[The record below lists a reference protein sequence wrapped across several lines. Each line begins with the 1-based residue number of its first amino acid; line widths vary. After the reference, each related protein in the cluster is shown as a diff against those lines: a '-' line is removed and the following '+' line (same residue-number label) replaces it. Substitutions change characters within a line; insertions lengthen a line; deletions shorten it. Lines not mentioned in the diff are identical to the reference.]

1 MFRSANIKTYAMA
14 AGHLFCDMNS
24 GILPALLPFL
34 IFAYDFTYAAGAA
47 LIFAAN
53 IVSSV
58 SQPFIGIYS
67 DIISKKWMVPLGLIL
82 GSFGLSI
89 IGFLD
94 SYWAIFV
101 AIMISGLGTA
111 LFHPEAAK
119 TVTMSAGKNKASD
132 MSIFSL
138 GGTIGF
144 ALGPVVAT
152 ALLLLWDL
160 QGLLVLILPSLI
172 MSLVI
177 WKVTSKDTNKKV
189 LASNTSQKE
198 DLPKDQWKPFSIL
211 SVVLIMRSIVF
222 ISLNTFI
229 PLFWITVILQ
239 SSESGNMLLSLFLVA
254 TSVGTLFGGRI
265 ADRLGYIKVIGFSF
279 VSLVPVLLVLTI
291 TESLILSAIM
301 IIFAGFF
308 IFVPYSSLVVLGQQ
322 YLPNRVGLASGVTL
336 GLSVSAGG
344 VFVPVLGK
352 VADLYGVPTVMTIIF
367 IISIIALLFTLIL
380 TRSHKKLE
388 LSHEYSS

>member
-1 MFRSANIKTYAMA
+1 MFKSANRKTYSMA

-34 IFAYDFTYAAGAA
+34 IFAYDFTYTAAAA

-82 GSFGLSI
+82 GSSGLAI

-94 SYWAIFV
+94 NYWAIFA
-101 AIMISGLGTA
+101 AIMVSGLGTA

-119 TVTMSAGKNKASD
+119 TVTLNAGKNKASD

-138 GGTIGF
+138 GGTLGF
-144 ALGPVVAT
+144 ALGPIVAT
-152 ALLLLWDL
+152 VTLMLWDL
-160 QGLLVLILPSLI
+160 QGLIILIVPSLI

-177 WKVTSKDTNKKV
+177 WKVTSEP
-189 LASNTSQKE
+189 AGQKAAVSSAATAQE
-198 DLPKDQWKPFSIL
+198 LPKDQWKPFSLL

-229 PLFWITVILQ
+229 PLFWITIILQ
-239 SSESGNMLLSLFLVA
+239 SNESGNILLSIFLIS
-254 TSVGTLFGGRI
+254 TSAGTLFGGRI
-265 ADRLGYIKVIGFSF
+265 ADSLGYLKVIRYSF
-279 VSLVPVLLVLTI
+279 IAVVPVLFILSV
-291 TESLILSAIM
+291 TESFALSALM
-301 IIFAGFF
+301 IIAAGFL
-308 IFVPYSSLVVLGQQ
+308 IFMPYSSLVVLGQQ

-344 VFVPVLGK
+344 VFAPVLGK
-352 VADLYGVPTVMTIIF
+352 IADMYGVSAVMTIIF
-367 IISIIALLFTLIL
+367 VIAVIALIFTMLL
-380 TRSHKKLE
+380 SRMHKQLKL
-388 LSHEYSS
+388 SASY

>member
-1 MFRSANIKTYAMA
+1 MA

-34 IFAYDFTYAAGAA
+34 IFAYDFTYTAAAA

-82 GSFGLSI
+82 GSSGLAV

-94 SYWAIFV
+94 NYWAIFA
-101 AIMISGLGTA
+101 AIMVSGLGTA

-119 TVTMSAGKNKASD
+119 TVTLNAGKNKASD

-138 GGTIGF
+138 GGTLGF
-144 ALGPVVAT
+144 ALGPIVAT
-152 ALLLLWDL
+152 VTLMLWDL
-160 QGLLVLILPSLI
+160 QGLIILIIPSLI
-172 MSLVI
+172 MSLII
-177 WKVTSKDTNKKV
+177 WKVTSEPTGQKAPVSSAATAHV
-189 LASNTSQKE
+189 LPQ
-198 DLPKDQWKPFSIL
+198 DQWKPFSLL
-211 SVVLIMRSIVF
+211 SVVLITRSIVF

-229 PLFWITVILQ
+229 PLFWITIILQ
-239 SSESGNMLLSLFLVA
+239 SNESGNTLLSIFLIS
-254 TSVGTLFGGRI
+254 TSAGTLFGGRI
-265 ADRLGYIKVIGFSF
+265 ADSLGYLKVIRYSF
-279 VSLVPVLLVLTI
+279 IAVVPVLFILSV
-291 TESLILSAIM
+291 TESFALSALM
-301 IIFAGFF
+301 IIAAGFL
-308 IFVPYSSLVVLGQQ
+308 IFMPYSSLVVLGQQ

-344 VFVPVLGK
+344 VFAPVLGK
-352 VADLYGVPTVMTIIF
+352 IADIYGVSTVMTIIF
-367 IISIIALLFTLIL
+367 VIAVIALIFTLIL
-380 TRSHKKLE
+380 SRMHKQLKL
-388 LSHEYSS
+388 SASY

>member
-1 MFRSANIKTYAMA
+1 MFKSANRKTYSMA

-34 IFAYDFTYAAGAA
+34 IFAYDFTYTAAAA

-82 GSFGLSI
+82 GSSGLSV

-94 SYWAIFV
+94 NYWAIFA
-101 AIMISGLGTA
+101 AIMVSGLGTA

-119 TVTMSAGKNKASD
+119 TVTLNAGKNKASD

-138 GGTIGF
+138 GGTLGF
-144 ALGPVVAT
+144 ALGPIVAT
-152 ALLLLWDL
+152 VTLMLWDL
-160 QGLLVLILPSLI
+160 QGLIILIIPSLI
-172 MSLVI
+172 MSLII
-177 WKVTSKDTNKKV
+177 WKVTSEP
-189 LASNTSQKE
+189 AGQKAPVSSAATAQV
-198 DLPKDQWKPFSIL
+198 LPKDQWKPFSLL
-211 SVVLIMRSIVF
+211 SVVLITRSIVF

-229 PLFWITVILQ
+229 PLFWITIILQ
-239 SSESGNMLLSLFLVA
+239 SNESGNILLSIFLIS
-254 TSVGTLFGGRI
+254 TSAGTLFGGRI
-265 ADRLGYIKVIGFSF
+265 ADSLGYLKVIRYSF
-279 VSLVPVLLVLTI
+279 IGVVPVLFILSV
-291 TESLILSAIM
+291 TESFALSALM
-301 IIFAGFF
+301 IIAAGFL
-308 IFVPYSSLVVLGQQ
+308 IFMPYSSLVVLGQQ

-344 VFVPVLGK
+344 VFAPVLGK
-352 VADLYGVPTVMTIIF
+352 IADMYGVSTVMTVIF
-367 IISIIALLFTLIL
+367 VVAVIALIFTLML
-380 TRSHKKLE
+380 SRMHKQLKLNA
-388 LSHEYSS
+388 SY

>member
-1 MFRSANIKTYAMA
+1 MFKTANRKTYAMS

-34 IFAYDFTYAAGAA
+34 IFAYDFTYAAAAA

-82 GSFGLSI
+82 GSFGLAI

-94 SYWAIFV
+94 NYWAIFT

-119 TVTMSAGKNKASD
+119 TVTLNAGKNKASD

-138 GGTIGF
+138 GGTLGF
-144 ALGPVVAT
+144 ALGPLVAT
-152 ALLLLWDL
+152 GLLLIWDL
-160 QGLLVLILPSLI
+160 QGLIVLILPSLI
-172 MSLVI
+172 MSIIV
-177 WKVTSKDTNKKV
+177 WKVTNESDQSKAVIRNVNGVGEVQQDH
-189 LASNTSQKE
+189 
-198 DLPKDQWKPFSIL
+198 WKPFSIL
-211 SVVLIMRSIVF
+211 SVILIMRSIVF

-229 PLFWITVILQ
+229 PLFWITIILQ
-239 SSESGNMLLSLFLVA
+239 SSESGNILLSLFLIS

-265 ADRLGYIKVIGFSF
+265 ADRVGYLKVIQYSF
-279 VSLVPVLLVLTI
+279 VLIVPVLFILSV
-291 TESLILSAIM
+291 TESFILSAMMIM
-301 IIFAGFF
+301 IAGFL
-308 IFVPYSSLVVLGQQ
+308 IFMPYSSLVVLGQQ

-344 VFVPVLGK
+344 VFAPVLGK
-352 VADLYGVPTVMTIIF
+352 VADMYGVSMVMTIIF
-367 IISIIALLFTLIL
+367 VISLISLIFTMIL
-380 TRSHKKLE
+380 TKSHKKADVEGLV
-388 LSHEYSS
+388 

>member
-1 MFRSANIKTYAMA
+1 MA

-34 IFAYDFTYAAGAA
+34 IFAYDFTYTAAAA

-82 GSFGLSI
+82 GSSGLAI

-94 SYWAIFV
+94 NYWAIFA
-101 AIMISGLGTA
+101 AIMVSGLGTA

-119 TVTMSAGKNKASD
+119 TVTLNAGKNKASD

-138 GGTIGF
+138 GGTLGF
-144 ALGPVVAT
+144 ALGPIVAT
-152 ALLLLWDL
+152 VTLMLWDL
-160 QGLLVLILPSLI
+160 QGLIILIVPSLI

-177 WKVTSKDTNKKV
+177 WKVTSEP
-189 LASNTSQKE
+189 AGQKAAVSSAATAQE
-198 DLPKDQWKPFSIL
+198 LPKDQWKPFSLL

-229 PLFWITVILQ
+229 PLFWITIILQ
-239 SSESGNMLLSLFLVA
+239 SNESGNILLSIFLIS
-254 TSVGTLFGGRI
+254 TSAGTLFGGRI
-265 ADRLGYIKVIGFSF
+265 ADSLGYLKVIRYSF
-279 VSLVPVLLVLTI
+279 IAVVPVLFILSV
-291 TESLILSAIM
+291 TESFALSALM
-301 IIFAGFF
+301 IIAAGFL
-308 IFVPYSSLVVLGQQ
+308 IFMPYSSLVVLGQQ

-344 VFVPVLGK
+344 VFAPVLGK
-352 VADLYGVPTVMTIIF
+352 IADMYGVSAVMTIIF
-367 IISIIALLFTLIL
+367 VIAVIALIFTMLL
-380 TRSHKKLE
+380 SRMHKQLKL
-388 LSHEYSS
+388 SASY

>member
-1 MFRSANIKTYAMA
+1 MFKSANRKTYSMA

-34 IFAYDFTYAAGAA
+34 IFAYDFTYTAAAA

-82 GSFGLSI
+82 GSSGLAV

-94 SYWAIFV
+94 NYWAIFA
-101 AIMISGLGTA
+101 AIMVSGLGTA

-119 TVTMSAGKNKASD
+119 TVTLNAGKNKASD

-138 GGTIGF
+138 GGTLGF
-144 ALGPVVAT
+144 ALGPIVAT
-152 ALLLLWDL
+152 VTLMLWDL
-160 QGLLVLILPSLI
+160 QGLIILIIPSLI
-172 MSLVI
+172 MSLII
-177 WKVTSKDTNKKV
+177 WKVTSEPAGQKTPVSSAATGQV
-189 LASNTSQKE
+189 LPQ
-198 DLPKDQWKPFSIL
+198 DQWKPFSLL
-211 SVVLIMRSIVF
+211 SVVLITRSIVF

-229 PLFWITVILQ
+229 PLFWITIILQ
-239 SSESGNMLLSLFLVA
+239 SNESGNTLLSIFLIS
-254 TSVGTLFGGRI
+254 TSAGTLFGGRI
-265 ADRLGYIKVIGFSF
+265 ADSLGYLNVIRYSF
-279 VSLVPVLLVLTI
+279 IGVVPVLFILSV
-291 TESLILSAIM
+291 TESFALSALM
-301 IIFAGFF
+301 IIAAGFL
-308 IFVPYSSLVVLGQQ
+308 IFMPYSSLVVLGQQ

-344 VFVPVLGK
+344 VFAPVLGK
-352 VADLYGVPTVMTIIF
+352 IADMYGVSAVMTVIF
-367 IISIIALLFTLIL
+367 SVAVIALIFTLML
-380 TRSHKKLE
+380 SRMHTQLKLNA
-388 LSHEYSS
+388 SY

>member
-1 MFRSANIKTYAMA
+1 MA

-34 IFAYDFTYAAGAA
+34 IFAYDFTYTAAAA

-82 GSFGLSI
+82 GSSGLAV

-94 SYWAIFV
+94 NYWAIFA
-101 AIMISGLGTA
+101 AIMVSGLGTA

-119 TVTMSAGKNKASD
+119 TVTLNAGKNKASD

-138 GGTIGF
+138 GGTLGF
-144 ALGPVVAT
+144 ALGPIVAT
-152 ALLLLWDL
+152 VTLMLWDL
-160 QGLLVLILPSLI
+160 QGLIILIIPSLI
-172 MSLVI
+172 MSLII
-177 WKVTSKDTNKKV
+177 WKVTSEPAGQKTPVSSAATGQV
-189 LASNTSQKE
+189 LPQ
-198 DLPKDQWKPFSIL
+198 DQWKPFSLL
-211 SVVLIMRSIVF
+211 SVVLITRSIVF

-229 PLFWITVILQ
+229 PLFWITIILQ
-239 SSESGNMLLSLFLVA
+239 SNESGNTLLSIFLIS
-254 TSVGTLFGGRI
+254 TSAGTLFGGRI
-265 ADRLGYIKVIGFSF
+265 ADSLGYLNVIRYSF
-279 VSLVPVLLVLTI
+279 IGVVPVLFILSV
-291 TESLILSAIM
+291 TESFALSALM
-301 IIFAGFF
+301 IIAAGFL
-308 IFVPYSSLVVLGQQ
+308 IFMPYSSLVVLGQQ

-344 VFVPVLGK
+344 VFAPVLGK
-352 VADLYGVPTVMTIIF
+352 IADMYGVSAVMTVIF
-367 IISIIALLFTLIL
+367 SVAVIALIFTLML
-380 TRSHKKLE
+380 SRMHTQLKLNA
-388 LSHEYSS
+388 SY

>member
-1 MFRSANIKTYAMA
+1 
-14 AGHLFCDMNS
+14 MNS

-34 IFAYDFTYAAGAA
+34 IFAYDFTYTAAAA

-82 GSFGLSI
+82 GSSGLAV

-94 SYWAIFV
+94 NYWAIFA
-101 AIMISGLGTA
+101 AIMVSGLGTA

-119 TVTMSAGKNKASD
+119 TVTLNAGKNKASD

-138 GGTIGF
+138 GGTLGF
-144 ALGPVVAT
+144 ALGPIVAT
-152 ALLLLWDL
+152 VTLMLWDL
-160 QGLLVLILPSLI
+160 QGLIILIIPSLI
-172 MSLVI
+172 MSLII
-177 WKVTSKDTNKKV
+177 WKVTSEP
-189 LASNTSQKE
+189 AGQKAPVSSAATAQE
-198 DLPKDQWKPFSIL
+198 LPKDQWKPFSLL

-229 PLFWITVILQ
+229 PLFWITIILQ
-239 SSESGNMLLSLFLVA
+239 SNESGNILLSIFLIS
-254 TSVGTLFGGRI
+254 TSAGTLFGGRI
-265 ADRLGYIKVIGFSF
+265 ADSLGYLKVIRYSF
-279 VSLVPVLLVLTI
+279 IAVVPVLFILSV
-291 TESLILSAIM
+291 TESFALSALM
-301 IIFAGFF
+301 IIAAGFL
-308 IFVPYSSLVVLGQQ
+308 IFMPYSSLVVLGQQ

-344 VFVPVLGK
+344 VFAPVLGK
-352 VADLYGVPTVMTIIF
+352 IADIYGVSTVMTIIF
-367 IISIIALLFTLIL
+367 VIAVIALIFTLML
-380 TRSHKKLE
+380 SRMHKQLKL
-388 LSHEYSS
+388 SASY

>member
-1 MFRSANIKTYAMA
+1 MA

-34 IFAYDFTYAAGAA
+34 IFAYDFTYTAAAA

-53 IVSSV
+53 IVSSF

-82 GSFGLSI
+82 GSSGLAV

-94 SYWAIFV
+94 NYWAIFA
-101 AIMISGLGTA
+101 AIMVSGLGTA

-119 TVTMSAGKNKASD
+119 TVTLNAGKNKASD

-138 GGTIGF
+138 GGTLGF
-144 ALGPVVAT
+144 ALGPIVAT
-152 ALLLLWDL
+152 VTLMLWDL
-160 QGLLVLILPSLI
+160 QGLIILIIPSLI
-172 MSLVI
+172 MSLII
-177 WKVTSKDTNKKV
+177 WKVTSEP
-189 LASNTSQKE
+189 AGQKATVSTAATAQE
-198 DLPKDQWKPFSIL
+198 LPKDQWKPFSLL

-229 PLFWITVILQ
+229 PLFWITIILQ
-239 SSESGNMLLSLFLVA
+239 SNESGNILLSIFLIS
-254 TSVGTLFGGRI
+254 TSAGTLFGGRI
-265 ADRLGYIKVIGFSF
+265 ADSLGYLKVIRYSF
-279 VSLVPVLLVLTI
+279 IAVVPVLFILSV
-291 TESLILSAIM
+291 TESFALSALM
-301 IIFAGFF
+301 IIAAGFL
-308 IFVPYSSLVVLGQQ
+308 IFMPYSSLVVLGQQ

-344 VFVPVLGK
+344 VFAPVLGK
-352 VADLYGVPTVMTIIF
+352 IADIYGVSTVMTIIF
-367 IISIIALLFTLIL
+367 VIAVIALIFTLML
-380 TRSHKKLE
+380 SRMHKQLKL
-388 LSHEYSS
+388 SASY

>member
-1 MFRSANIKTYAMA
+1 MA

-34 IFAYDFTYAAGAA
+34 IFAYDFTYTAAAA

-53 IVSSV
+53 IVSSF

-82 GSFGLSI
+82 GSSGLAV

-94 SYWAIFV
+94 NYWAIFA
-101 AIMISGLGTA
+101 AIMVSGLGTA

-119 TVTMSAGKNKASD
+119 TVTLNAGKNKASD

-138 GGTIGF
+138 GGTLGF
-144 ALGPVVAT
+144 ALGPIVAT
-152 ALLLLWDL
+152 VTLMLWDL
-160 QGLLVLILPSLI
+160 QGLIILIIPSLI
-172 MSLVI
+172 MSLII
-177 WKVTSKDTNKKV
+177 WKVTSEP
-189 LASNTSQKE
+189 AGQKATVSTAATAQE
-198 DLPKDQWKPFSIL
+198 LPKDQWKPFSLL

-229 PLFWITVILQ
+229 PLFWITIILQ
-239 SSESGNMLLSLFLVA
+239 SNESGNILLSIFLIS
-254 TSVGTLFGGRI
+254 TSAGTLFGGRI
-265 ADRLGYIKVIGFSF
+265 ADSLGYLKVIRYSF
-279 VSLVPVLLVLTI
+279 IAVVPVLFILSV
-291 TESLILSAIM
+291 TESFALSALM
-301 IIFAGFF
+301 IIAAGFL
-308 IFVPYSSLVVLGQQ
+308 IFMPYSSLVVLGQQ

-344 VFVPVLGK
+344 VFAPVLGK
-352 VADLYGVPTVMTIIF
+352 IADMYGVSAVMTIIF
-367 IISIIALLFTLIL
+367 VIAVIALIFTLML
-380 TRSHKKLE
+380 SRMHKQLKL
-388 LSHEYSS
+388 SASY